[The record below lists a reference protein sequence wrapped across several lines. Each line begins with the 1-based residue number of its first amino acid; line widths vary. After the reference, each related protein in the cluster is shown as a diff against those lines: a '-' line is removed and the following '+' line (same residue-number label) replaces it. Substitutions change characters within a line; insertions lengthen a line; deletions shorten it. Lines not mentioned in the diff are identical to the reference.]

1 MTVLRLLLFG
11 WGILFLEISIS
22 NSGMGDL
29 KRLFQTEVPIHKL
42 APIDELVEFILAEVM
57 GTSPGSD
64 ALANNLLLSSF

>member
-1 MTVLRLLLFG
+1 MLRLLLFG
-11 WGILFLEISIS
+11 WGIGRLFLEISIS